1 MAGYTLLDEKRSSD
15 IRKELG
21 IFNSNDKLMQYKIN
35 WREHIQ
41 IMDDNT
47 LPKNNFKI
55 TNLKGKEI

>member
-35 WREHIQ
+35 WTERIQ
-41 IMDDNT
+41 TMDNNR
-47 LPKNNFKI
+47 LPKKI
-55 TNLKGKEI
+55 